1 MSKVVKGVFGGD
13 DSAKDAANVSAA
25 SSAEAVAEQRRQ
37 FDITQKN
44 LQPFISAGTSALDE
58 QQALLGL
65 NGVSAQKQAFSQFTD
80 SPGQAFLRERGER
93 ALLQNAAAIGGL
105 GGGNVRS
112 ALQEQ
117 GIGFAQ
123 QQLNNQMAQLAGIS
137 GTGNNTANQLGVIGA
152 NTANAI
158 GQNLQ
163 AGGAARSSGILAA
176 QQANAGLGGQV
187 FSAGLG
193 AAAGSMGLLGSK
205 VTAAGGA
212 LLGLMSDERLKTN
225 IVKIDTHESGLG
237 WYRWEWNEEGRR
249 LAGSEP
255 AEGFIAQEV
264 QKLYP
269 AAVGERDG
277 YLTVDYR
284 RVA

>member
-1 MSKVVKGVFGGD
+1 MRKVVKGVFGGG
-13 DSAKDAANVSAA
+13 DAADDAA
-25 SSAEAVAEQRRQ
+25 DAQAKSSEAAVAEQRRQ

-44 LQPFISAGTSALDE
+44 LSPYLRAGASALDE
-58 QQALLGL
+58 QQELLGL
-65 NGVSAQKQAFSQFTD
+65 KGATVQQNAFDQFNE

-93 ALLQNAAAIGGL
+93 ALLQNASAIGGL

-123 QQLNNQMAQLAGIS
+123 QQLNTRLSQIAGLS
-137 GTGNNTANQLGVIGA
+137 GTGGNAATQLGVIGS

-163 AGGAARSSGILAA
+163 AGGQARASGILGE
-176 QQANAGLGGQV
+176 QQANAELAGNV
-187 FSAGLG
+187 ISAGAFLF
-193 AAAGSMGLLGSK
+193 
-205 VTAAGGA
+205 
-212 LLGLMSDERLKTN
+212 SDERLKTN

>member
-1 MSKVVKGVFGGD
+1 MSKVTDGLFGGG
-13 DSAKDAANVSAA
+13 DAADDAGKAQAA
-25 SSAEAVAEQRRQ
+25 SSAEAIAEQRRQ

-65 NGVSAQKQAFSQFTD
+65 NGASAQKQAFSRFND

-93 ALLQNAAAIGGL
+93 ALLQNASAIGGL

-123 QQLNNQMAQLAGIS
+123 QQYNQQMAQLAGLS

-163 AGGAARSSGILAA
+163 AGGAARASGILGE
-176 QQANAGLGGQV
+176 QQANAAMTNNMIQMGMAY
-187 FSAGLG
+187 FS
-193 AAAGSMGLLGSK
+193 
-205 VTAAGGA
+205 
-212 LLGLMSDERLKTN
+212 DDRLKTN
-225 IVKIDTHESGLG
+225 IAKIGKHYSGLG
-237 WYRWEWNEEGRR
+237 WYRWEWNEEGQR

-255 AEGFIAQEV
+255 PEGFIAQEV

>member
-1 MSKVVKGVFGGD
+1 MSKVTDGLFGGG
-13 DSAKDAANVSAA
+13 DAADDAA
-25 SSAEAVAEQRRQ
+25 DAQAKSSEAAVAEQRRQ
-37 FDITQKN
+37 FDITQQN
-44 LQPFISAGTSALDE
+44 LSPYIKAGQGALHE
-58 QQALLGL
+58 QQAALGLLGPTK
-65 NGVSAQKQAFSQFTD
+65 QKVVFDRFTE
-80 SPGQAFLRERGER
+80 SPGQQFLRERGEQ
-93 ALLQNAAAIGGL
+93 ALLRNASAIGGL

-112 ALQEQ
+112 ALQQQ

-123 QQLNNQMAQLAGIS
+123 QQFDQQMAQIAGIS
-137 GTGNNTANQLGVIGA
+137 GTGVNTANSLGGIGA

-163 AGGAARSSGILAA
+163 ASGAARASGILGE
-176 QQANAGLGGQV
+176 QQANAELAGDV
-187 FSAGLG
+187 ISAGAFLF
-193 AAAGSMGLLGSK
+193 
-205 VTAAGGA
+205 
-212 LLGLMSDERLKTN
+212 SDERLKTN
-225 IVKIDTHESGLG
+225 AVKIGNHSSGLG
-237 WYRWEWNEEGRR
+237 WYRWEWNEEGQR

-269 AAVGERDG
+269 AAVGEREG